1 MAVKHLQKDFEM
13 SERRSCNAVGISRS
27 TLRYGY
33 RIKPDED
40 FLITRIRELAHQN
53 RRYGY
58 RRIKILLERE
68 GVYVNKKRVHR
79 IWKQEGL
86 PLKRKRPKRRAQ
98 RGMGEV
104 IRKAEYPNHVWSYDI
119 VIDSTQRGHMIKM
132 LTVLDEYTRESL
144 LIRVGSRL
152 DSIDVAETL
161 SMLFMKRGVPAH
173 IRSDN
178 GSEFIAN
185 NLKAWLGGLGCGTI
199 YIEPG
204 SPWENPYIESFN
216 GRLRDEC
223 LNMNIFEN
231 VKQAR
236 EIISKWR
243 DYYNEIRPHSSLKYL
258 TPGEFASRSGIPL
271 RATPSEG
278 YQTAHPLHP
287 KS

>member
-1 MAVKHLQKDFEM
+1 MAAKHLQKDFEM
-13 SERRSCNAVGISRS
+13 SVRKSCNAVGISRS

-33 RIKPDED
+33 KKKPDED
-40 FLITRIRELAHQN
+40 FLVARIRELANEN

-68 GVYVNKKRVHR
+68 GLFVNKKRVHR
-79 IWKQEGL
+79 IWKHEGL

-98 RGMGEV
+98 RGKGEV

-119 VIDSTQRGHMIKM
+119 VIDSTQKGHMIKM

-144 LIRVGSRL
+144 LIRVEPRL
-152 DSIDVAETL
+152 DSIDAVRTL
-161 SMLFMKRGVPAH
+161 SMLFSNRGVPAY

-178 GSEFIAN
+178 GPEFIAN
-185 NLKAWLGGLGCGTI
+185 HLQKWLAEAGCGTI

-236 EIISKWR
+236 EIISQWR
-243 DYYNEIRPHSSLKYL
+243 EDYNEIRPHSSLNYL

>member
-1 MAVKHLQKDFEM
+1 MDHLQKGFVM
-13 SERRSCNAVGISRS
+13 SERKSCDVVGISRS
-27 TLRYGY
+27 TLRYTCQV
-33 RIKPDED
+33 KPDEG
-40 FLITRIRELAHQN
+40 FLVARIRELAHKN

-68 GVYVNKKRVHR
+68 GLFVNIKRVHR
-79 IWKQEGL
+79 IWKREGL
-86 PLKRKRPKRRAQ
+86 PLKRKRPKRRVQAKK
-98 RGMGEV
+98 GDV
-104 IRKAEYPNHVWSYDI
+104 IRKAEHANHVWSYDI
-119 VIDSTQRGHMIKM
+119 VIDSTQRGNMIKM

-144 LIRVGSRL
+144 LIRVGGRL

-185 NLKAWLGGLGCGTI
+185 HLKEWLAEKKCGTI
-199 YIEPG
+199 FIEPG

-216 GRLRDEC
+216 GKLRDEC
-223 LNMNIFEN
+223 LNMNVFEN

-236 EIISKWR
+236 EITSQWR
-243 DYYNEIRPHSSLKYL
+243 EEYNEIRPHSSLSYL
-258 TPGEFASRSGIPL
+258 TPKEFARRSGIPL
-271 RATPSEG
+271 QATPSEA
-278 YQTAHPLHP
+278 YQTDPAVTP